1 MKTAIVTLILGLFT
15 LTPALAATAQSQT
28 NAKPVKPAP
37 AVLDSDQN
45 GCFIPPVAV

>member
-28 NAKPVKPAP
+28 NAKPAP
-37 AVLDSDQN
+37 AVVDSDQN
-45 GCFIPPVAV
+45 SCFIPPVAV